1 MRMKFTFLLL
11 SVFIFN
17 MLLTASCSSN
27 IHGDLNF
34 TISLEEGDD
43 ATSCVYNII
52 NKLSYDAAATISFE
66 KGTYHFYP
74 EFAYEKYCYISN
86 HNDVMA
92 RIAFMLK
99 DKRNLTIGMVLSLFF
114 MVG

>member
-1 MRMKFTFLLL
+1 MLLILIFLFFIFNIMRMKFTFLLL

-43 ATSCVYNII
+43 ATSV
-52 NKLSYDAAATISFE
+52 SYT
-66 KGTYHFYP
+66 H
-74 EFAYEKYCYISN
+74 
-86 HNDVMA
+86 
-92 RIAFMLK
+92 
-99 DKRNLTIGMVLSLFF
+99 LTLPTTSRV
-114 MVG
+114 

>member
-1 MRMKFTFLLL
+1 MRLDVIDINILVFIFNIMRMKFTFCCYR
-11 SVFIFN
+11 FYFN

-66 KGTYHFYP
+66 KVLI
-74 EFAYEKYCYISN
+74 ISILN
-86 HNDVMA
+86 
-92 RIAFMLK
+92 LLT
-99 DKRNLTIGMVLSLFF
+99 RNIVIFPITM
-114 MVG
+114 M

>member
-52 NKLSYDAAATISFE
+52 NKL
-66 KGTYHFYP
+66 K
-74 EFAYEKYCYISN
+74 
-86 HNDVMA
+86 
-92 RIAFMLK
+92 L
-99 DKRNLTIGMVLSLFF
+99 
-114 MVG
+114 

>member
-43 ATSCVYNII
+43 AT
-52 NKLSYDAAATISFE
+52 
-66 KGTYHFYP
+66 
-74 EFAYEKYCYISN
+74 
-86 HNDVMA
+86 
-92 RIAFMLK
+92 FMCL
-99 DKRNLTIGMVLSLFF
+99 
-114 MVG
+114 

>member
-66 KGTYHFYP
+66 KVLI
-74 EFAYEKYCYISN
+74 ISILN
-86 HNDVMA
+86 
-92 RIAFMLK
+92 LLT
-99 DKRNLTIGMVLSLFF
+99 RNIVIFPITM
-114 MVG
+114 M

>member
-43 ATSCVYNII
+43 ATSCVYNMMPLLLFLSKKVLII
-52 NKLSYDAAATISFE
+52 SILNLLT
-66 KGTYHFYP
+66 
-74 EFAYEKYCYISN
+74 
-86 HNDVMA
+86 
-92 RIAFMLK
+92 
-99 DKRNLTIGMVLSLFF
+99 RNIVIFPITM
-114 MVG
+114 M